1 MIHWLFHFSVY
12 STFTTYTDWQDNPTI
27 TTINTTAYPIK
38 NVEFPAI
45 TICSQG
51 AAKDVLDM
59 VLLDQFEDYLN
70 SKDIETKEDNAN
82 SNVTNEGKSNRT
94 SALLSSTLTRGE
106 VIHLMN
112 HQLFDIYDL
121 KSISRISN
129 KKIIY
134 FNHLASSVF
143 KRILKKCISRS

>member
-1 MIHWLFHFSVY
+1 MFHFSVY

-82 SNVTNEGKSNRT
+82 SNVTNEGNRNRT

-106 VIHLMN
+106 VIHFMN
-112 HQLFDIYDL
+112 CQLFEIYEL
-121 KSISRISN
+121 K
-129 KKIIY
+129 Y
-134 FNHLASSVF
+134 F
-143 KRILKKCISRS
+143 

>member
-1 MIHWLFHFSVY
+1 MHWFFHYSVY

-59 VLLDQFEDYLN
+59 VLLDQVEEYLK
-70 SKDIETKEDNAN
+70 SKDIKTKNDNAN

-94 SALLSSTLTRGE
+94 STLLSSTLTSGE
-106 VIHLMN
+106 VINLMN
-112 HQLFDIYDL
+112 
-121 KSISRISN
+121 
-129 KKIIY
+129 
-134 FNHLASSVF
+134 
-143 KRILKKCISRS
+143 CW